1 MSTLTLD
8 GIRVTYPGGK
18 LVLRDVTLDVPS
30 GDGVALIGASGS
42 GKTTLLRVIAG
53 LQDAASGRVR
63 IDGRD
68 VTTLAPHARGVAYVP
83 QGAGLY
89 PHLRLGESI
98 ALAGGG
104 TRAATN
110 AARDAADA
118 LGIANLLDRRPWE
131 VSGGERRRAALA
143 RAIVRGAGVLL
154 LDEPT
159 TGLDPLTRADAHD
172 AIARV
177 RERLACTL
185 VLVTHDPGE
194 ALRLCT
200 RGAVLAGGTI
210 DEQGTL
216 ADLRDSPRGPL
227 VRAFFGVAPGATGV
241 PA

>member
-1 MSTLTLD
+1 MSTLALD
-8 GIRVTYPGGK
+8 GIRVTYSGGTPA
-18 LVLRDVTLDVPS
+18 LRGVTLDVPS
-30 GDGVALIGASGS
+30 GDGLALIGASGS
-42 GKTTLLRVIAG
+42 GKTTILRVIAG
-53 LQDAASGRVR
+53 LERPDSGRVR

-68 VTTLAPHARGVAYVP
+68 VTALAPHARGVAYVP

-104 TRAATN
+104 TRAAAD

-118 LGIANLLDRRPWE
+118 LGIGAFLDRRPWE

-159 TGLDPLTRADAHD
+159 TGLDPLTRADAHE

-185 VLVTHDPGE
+185 VLVTHDAGE

-200 RGAVLAGGTI
+200 RGAVLVGGVV
-210 DEQGTL
+210 DEEGPL
-216 ADLRDSPRGPL
+216 ADLRASPRGPL
-227 VRAFFGVAPGATGV
+227 ARAFFGVAPSATGV

>member
-1 MSTLTLD
+1 MSALALD
-8 GIRVTYPGGK
+8 DIRVTYAGRTPA
-18 LVLRDVTLDVPS
+18 LRGVTLDVAS
-30 GDGVALIGASGS
+30 GIGLALIGASGS

-53 LQDAASGRVR
+53 LERPDSGRVR

-98 ALAGGG
+98 ALAAGG
-104 TRAATN
+104 TRAAAN

-185 VLVTHDPGE
+185 VLVTHDAAE

-200 RGAVLAGGTI
+200 RGAVLAGGAI
-210 DEQGTL
+210 DEQGPL
-216 ADLRDSPRGPL
+216 ADLRGSARGPL
-227 VRAFFGVAPGATGV
+227 ARAFFGAAPHPTGA